1 MEEDTLYGHSL
12 TRDISFWETNMRIKI
27 NNRDA
32 YVTGEWVDE
41 NNHLWYFVEENGE
54 TKKEDKCTK
63 KKRFALIIIIIII
76 IIS

>member
-54 TKKEDKCTK
+54 TKKEDAETVDVN
-63 KKRFALIIIIIII
+63 IIPDEMPFTPR
-76 IIS
+76 